1 MGKERDFMVQD
12 QQDRTQARRIA
23 VNVVIEIVMLA
34 ILGAVL
40 WTTSNNALES
50 QQRANAE
57 SKLATAHERIVD
69 ARAYGDELLEQFDTT
84 NQNSVNTLAYF
95 YNRNEPQ
102 EVRFT
107 SMADAWGL
115 VGLYLVDGTGAIEIS
130 SVQAP
135 TPDTS
140 TQQWADL
147 VSSGTPFVAE
157 DGTHFYSSHISGDS
171 YLVGSADPTETLN
184 QVAIENDLSAS
195 LSSLHVGEEGYLVA
209 VDRTDGT
216 MAYAP
221 QDDVMGRAA
230 SEVFSEVPQPG
241 FDGYVEYNGN
251 QSYVMA
257 AEEGDYTVITIVP
270 SSEFTA
276 NASVKVAAVV
286 IAFAVVS
293 ILIVCYCQFLYT
305 DDRLRRLDG
314 RAANGSFVKLGKKY
328 VINTAFVKKSLPI
341 LVVGTIGVFLISW
354 YAQSLVSLSR
364 QIVFNDHNIESVEQ
378 ALDGNDER
386 AESLIQGY
394 SSEYIEQ
401 AEAFSHLL
409 AADTRLIDHTHL
421 VELAELDGL
430 ESIYVFNEAGETIA
444 TSTTRYDF
452 ALPEDETDQSYG
464 FWDVVKGYETSFVQD
479 VYWSDGTGMTFFVGV
494 PRYDEKGMVEL
505 GIPSTIPAER
515 MQRTELTS
523 LLASVPIGN
532 DGFLMS
538 VNAQDST
545 ISYAEN
551 VRYIGQSAE
560 SHGVTAAALSDG
572 YLGYQTIDGTTC
584 LVSTVLTHDQYV
596 MVCVPSS
603 SIGVG
608 DLSNAVITAI
618 LSFVLLLPCI
628 GQLVIQRMP
637 ARGSDREERSTGVLQ
652 PQPKGPID
660 IKTTSG
666 ETKRVV
672 PITGRWSGGMAAWSD
687 KTPEAKLMAIVRA
700 LLLVVTAVV
709 LVYVYAFQTSNSAS
723 ALSFII
729 SMRWEKVPNIFSFTY
744 IGVFVLTA
752 AMVVWVLRTVIAMT
766 FRNLNARIETVG
778 RLFSNFIKYG
788 VWIGVLFYSL
798 SLIGV
803 DSQSL
808 WASAGIVTL
817 IVGLGAQS
825 LIKDVIAGIFLVF
838 EGEFRVGDIVTVGT
852 WTGTVLEIGIRTT
865 KIEDGSQNIKI
876 LNNSAIA
883 DVVNMTK
890 KYSYATVDLTVSYK
904 TPLEKLEALFKM
916 ELPHVAE
923 RLPKI
928 VAGPFYKGV
937 VSVGSSD
944 MVVRVI
950 AQCREEDRAQLT
962 RDLTRQMLLVCDHN
976 DIAPYSGTFTFFQ
989 PDVDATPEER
999 KAAAE
1004 FVKEQSEATAEIN
1017 LGNPDEHK

>member
-1 MGKERDFMVQD
+1 MAHD

-40 WTTSNNALES
+40 WATSNNALED
-50 QQRANAE
+50 QQRTNAE
-57 SKLATAHERIVD
+57 SKLATAHERIAD
-69 ARAYGDELLEQFDTT
+69 SRAYGEDLLAQFDAT
-84 NQNSVNTLAYF
+84 NQGSVDTLAYF

-107 SMADAWGL
+107 SMAEAWGL
-115 VGLYLVDGTGAIEIS
+115 SGLYLVDGAGAIEIS
-130 SVQAP
+130 SAQAP
-135 TPDTS
+135 TPDMS
-140 TQQWADL
+140 AQQWAEL
-147 VSSGTPFVAE
+147 IANGTQYVAG

-171 YLVGSADPTETLN
+171 YLVGSADPTATLE
-184 QVAIENDLSAS
+184 QIDRENDLSAS
-195 LSSLHVGEEGYLVA
+195 LSTLHVGEEGYLVA

-221 QDDVMGRAA
+221 QEDVIGRAA

-241 FDGYVEYNGN
+241 FDGYVDYNGES
-251 QSYVMA
+251 SYVMA
-257 AEEGDYTVITIVP
+257 AEEGEYTVVTVVP
-270 SSEFTA
+270 SSEFSS
-276 NASVKVAAVV
+276 NAAVKVAAVV

-314 RAANGSFVKLGKKY
+314 RAATGSFVKLGKKH
-328 VINTAFVKKSLPI
+328 VVNTAFVKKSLPI

-354 YAQSLVSLSR
+354 YAQNLVSLSR
-364 QIVFNDHNIESVEQ
+364 QIVFNDHNVESVEQ
-378 ALDGNDER
+378 ALAANDDK
-386 AESLIQGY
+386 ADSLIQSY

-401 AEAFSHLL
+401 AEAIAHLL

-430 ESIYVFNEAGETIA
+430 ESIYVFNEAGQTIA

-452 ALPEDETDQSYG
+452 ALLEDETDQSYG

-494 PRYDEKGMVEL
+494 PRYDEKGMVEI
-505 GIPSTIPAER
+505 GVPSTILADR
-515 MQRTELTS
+515 MQRTELAS

-532 DGFLMS
+532 DGFLLS
-538 VNAQDST
+538 VNASDSA
-545 ISYAEN
+545 ISYAQNE
-551 VRYIGQSAE
+551 RYIGQSAE

-723 ALSFII
+723 ALSFIV

-752 AMVVWVLRTVIAMT
+752 AMVVWVLRTVISMT

-788 VWIGVLFYSL
+788 VWIGVLFYAL

-904 TPLEKLEALFKM
+904 TPLEKLEALFKE

-999 KAAAE
+999 RAAAE

-1017 LGNPDEHK
+1017 LGEPGEKK

>member
-1 MGKERDFMVQD
+1 MPRASC
-12 QQDRTQARRIA
+12 RCRARSFSTT
-23 VNVVIEIVMLA
+23 
-34 ILGAVL
+34 
-40 WTTSNNALES
+40 TTSSRWSRRSTATTKGRKALFRDIPAS
-50 QQRANAE
+50 
-57 SKLATAHERIVD
+57 
-69 ARAYGDELLEQFDTT
+69 
-84 NQNSVNTLAYF
+84 
-95 YNRNEPQ
+95 
-102 EVRFT
+102 T
-107 SMADAWGL
+107 S
-115 VGLYLVDGTGAIEIS
+115 S
-130 SVQAP
+130 
-135 TPDTS
+135 
-140 TQQWADL
+140 
-147 VSSGTPFVAE
+147 
-157 DGTHFYSSHISGDS
+157 
-171 YLVGSADPTETLN
+171 
-184 QVAIENDLSAS
+184 
-195 LSSLHVGEEGYLVA
+195 
-209 VDRTDGT
+209 
-216 MAYAP
+216 
-221 QDDVMGRAA
+221 
-230 SEVFSEVPQPG
+230 
-241 FDGYVEYNGN
+241 
-251 QSYVMA
+251 
-257 AEEGDYTVITIVP
+257 
-270 SSEFTA
+270 
-276 NASVKVAAVV
+276 
-286 IAFAVVS
+286 
-293 ILIVCYCQFLYT
+293 
-305 DDRLRRLDG
+305 RR
-314 RAANGSFVKLGKKY
+314 R
-328 VINTAFVKKSLPI
+328 
-341 LVVGTIGVFLISW
+341 
-354 YAQSLVSLSR
+354 R
-364 QIVFNDHNIESVEQ
+364 
-378 ALDGNDER
+378 
-386 AESLIQGY
+386 
-394 SSEYIEQ
+394 
-401 AEAFSHLL
+401 FSHLL

-560 SHGVTAAALSDG
+560 SHGVTASALSDG

-788 VWIGVLFYSL
+788 VWIGVLVLLAVSDWRRLAVAVGFGGYRHAHRRSRCPVAHQRRHRRY
-798 SLIGV
+798 IPGV
-803 DSQSL
+803 R
-808 WASAGIVTL
+808 G
-817 IVGLGAQS
+817 
-825 LIKDVIAGIFLVF
+825 
-838 EGEFRVGDIVTVGT
+838 RVPRG
-852 WTGTVLEIGIRTT
+852 
-865 KIEDGSQNIKI
+865 
-876 LNNSAIA
+876 
-883 DVVNMTK
+883 
-890 KYSYATVDLTVSYK
+890 
-904 TPLEKLEALFKM
+904 
-916 ELPHVAE
+916 
-923 RLPKI
+923 
-928 VAGPFYKGV
+928 
-937 VSVGSSD
+937 
-944 MVVRVI
+944 
-950 AQCREEDRAQLT
+950 
-962 RDLTRQMLLVCDHN
+962 
-976 DIAPYSGTFTFFQ
+976 
-989 PDVDATPEER
+989 
-999 KAAAE
+999 
-1004 FVKEQSEATAEIN
+1004 
-1017 LGNPDEHK
+1017 